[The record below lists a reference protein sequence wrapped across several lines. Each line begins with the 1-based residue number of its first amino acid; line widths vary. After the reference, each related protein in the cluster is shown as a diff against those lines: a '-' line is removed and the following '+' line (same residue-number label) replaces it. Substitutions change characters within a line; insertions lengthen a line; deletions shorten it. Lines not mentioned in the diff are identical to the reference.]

1 MTWGIMAMDKF
12 ANTDLHYLDFF
23 VAILTFS
30 TFFLQQCFPSIFSR
44 IYMIVYIIKHYII
57 LIY

>member
-12 ANTDLHYLDFF
+12 ANTDLHYLDY
-23 VAILTFS
+23 
-30 TFFLQQCFPSIFSR
+30 
-44 IYMIVYIIKHYII
+44 IYIIVYIIKHNII